1 MSGENSPPALVVF
14 IKDEGM
20 SLSKADSLTLSA
32 AAALATL
39 LTAATALAAA
49 LLTATALT
57 TLLTTLATLLA
68 TLITFVSHDLSSCHE
83 TS

>member
-1 MSGENSPPALVVF
+1 MRAG
-14 IKDEGM
+14 DEWRKLTTG
-20 SLSKADSLTLSA
+20 LGCLYQRRGDSLTLSA
-32 AAALATL
+32 TAALATL